1 MAFPATIEQ
10 PKFNWLP
17 WERPIG
23 HAAHHNTM
31 AILLKAIQEK
41 IWVDGS
47 ANTSTIDYILS
58 HHNHD
63 SIYYTETEID
73 TFFWDFTSSVNN
85 SFVYKTNVDET
96 ILWKKTFANPIN
108 RKVYPINDIP
118 WWDTAIIN
126 LWRFTA
132 LQWGARLKLVI
143 NVSNWFN
150 ANNDEDTTIIFDFKT
165 SNWSSVDANWFAWNA
180 KWYRFWL
187 NWNAFWFKVVSNV
200 WWGWATYYDIYGFF
214 VGIYLW
220 LSSYEAFYG
229 SWTWVHSGVSN
240 NVNPWAASS
249 TVCIATEI
257 LWIYSPIKIAS
268 GSPWAGK
275 VLTSDNQGNAS
286 WQWVPWA
293 WVPTW
298 GITLWSTAS
307 APAWYLLCNGSAVSR
322 TTYATLFLVL
332 GTTYGAGDG
341 STTFNVPSLGGRIP
355 IGIQTA
361 QSKGNPTITIASPGV
376 ITLTA
381 HWLADG
387 NKVYFTTTGALPTG
401 ITPSTEYFV
410 VNATANTFSIATT
423 FGGTAINTSGTQSW
437 THTVFFAGFNSLW
450 ETWGEVSHKLSI
462 WEMPSHNH
470 SVTHGWY
477 TAEADSLF
485 KRSTTNTGSS
495 TGYTNSTGW
504 DAYHNIMSPYI
515 VLNYIIKT

>member
-31 AILLKAIQEK
+31 AILLYSIQQK
-41 IWVDGS
+41 IWVNGS
-47 ANTSTIDYILS
+47 
-58 HHNHD
+58 
-63 SIYYTETEID
+63 ID
-73 TFFWDFTSSVNN
+73 TNSLDYKTAQLATALTNGLALKSNLSWGN
-85 SFVYKTNVDET
+85 SFIWDQTVTWNIFTTGNLNIQIWWGVTPDAINIWSWGTYIGQSNGDTV
-96 ILWKKTFANPIN
+96 IRSAFAGKSF
-108 RKVYPINDIP
+108 RLR
-118 WWDTAIIN
+118 DTAS
-126 LWRFTA
+126 LSTFTV
-132 LQWGARLKLVI
+132 WY
-143 NVSNWFN
+143 
-150 ANNDEDTTIIFDFKT
+150 TT
-165 SNWSSVDANWFAWNA
+165 WN
-180 KWYRFWL
+180 
-187 NWNAFWFKVVSNV
+187 VVSN
-200 WWGWATYYDIYGFF
+200 
-214 VGIYLW
+214 
-220 LSSYEAFYG
+220 G
-229 SWTWVHSGVSN
+229 SWTFWNSNTQNGQMLQANGSDHVFFAWLVNLVRKAYMWFAAAGLQTLNIVNEFTNGDIDLKTSGTWQVK
-240 NVNPWAASS
+240 VNGVVIPLVAWGN
-249 TVCIATEI
+249 
-257 LWIYSPIKIAS
+257 PS
-268 GSPWAGK
+268 GSI
-275 VLTSDNQGNAS
+275 L
-286 WQWVPWA
+286 
-293 WVPTW
+293 
-298 GITLWSTAS
+298 LWSTGS
-307 APAWYLLCNGSAVSR
+307 APSGYLLCDGSAVSR
-322 TTYATLFLVL
+322 TTYNTLYSTI

-381 HWLADG
+381 HWLANG

-410 VNATANTFSIATT
+410 VNATANTFSVATT

-437 THTVFFAGFNSLW
+437 THTVFFAEFNSLW

-504 DAYHNIMSPYI
+504 DANHNIMSPYI